1 MTEINELKKEIE
13 SMKSE
18 LAAHKIII
26 SSLLVHFPDSTNRTR
41 LMSTFCKISQANGIK
56 QTGDSFS
63 KLGYFM
69 RTLIERE
76 KHK

>member
-18 LAAHKIII
+18 LAAHKILI
-26 SSLLVHFPDSTNRTR
+26 SSLLVHLPKSIDRVRF
-41 LMSTFCKISQANGIK
+41 MSACSKISQANGVE
-56 QTGDSFS
+56 QTADLLS
-63 KLGYFM
+63 KLGYFT
-69 RTLIERE
+69 RILFERE

>member
-18 LAAHKIII
+18 LTAHKILI
-26 SSLLVHFPDSTNRTR
+26 SSLLVHFPESTNRAR
-41 LMSTFCKISQANGIK
+41 LMSTFCKISQANGVA
-56 QTGDSFS
+56 QTDDSFS
-63 KLGYFM
+63 KLGYFTK
-69 RTLIERE
+69 TLIERE

>member
-18 LAAHKIII
+18 LTTHKILI
-26 SSLLVHFPDSTNRTR
+26 SSLLVHFPESTNRVR
-41 LMSTFCKISQANGIK
+41 FMSTFCKISKANGVA
-56 QTGDSFS
+56 QTTDSFLN
-63 KLGYFM
+63 LGYFT
-69 RTLIERE
+69 RILIERE

>member
-18 LAAHKIII
+18 LAAHKILI
-26 SSLLVHFPDSTNRTR
+26 SSLLVHLPKSIDRVRF
-41 LMSTFCKISQANGIK
+41 MSACSKISQANGVE
-56 QTGDSFS
+56 QTADLLA
-63 KLGYFM
+63 KLGYFT
-69 RTLIERE
+69 RILFERE